1 MTTANMNTTKVLSM
15 GDIRKAAPSVF
26 ASAPH
31 ESRSERYGFVPTVDV
46 VKRLLAEDYVCV
58 AAGQAAVRK
67 GRESHYAFT
76 KHLLRFQSRKHAEA
90 ERVVGGLVPEVLLI
104 NSHNGTSSFT
114 LQAGLFR
121 FVCTNGLVVQ
131 DANHGTISIQ
141 HTNKIADRVVE
152 AADLILEE
160 APKILRV
167 TKEWDA
173 IKMSPAQRTNLAK
186 KALELRYLS
195 MDLSPIT
202 AAQVLE
208 ARRNEDEAPTLWRTF
223 NVIQENLSQGGQ
235 EGRTARGRN
244 TKTRSI
250 ASVKNNLI
258 FNRGLWELADAVARR
273 A

>member
-1 MTTANMNTTKVLSM
+1 MNATHNTTKILSRE
-15 GDIRKAAPSVF
+15 GIRKVAPSVF
-26 ASAPH
+26 ATAPH
-31 ESRSERYGFVPTVDV
+31 DSRSARYGFVPTIDV
-46 VKRLLAEDYVCV
+46 VNRLLKEDYVCV
-58 AAGQAAVRK
+58 SAGQAAVRK
-67 GRESHYAFT
+67 GREDHFDFT

-131 DANHGTISIQ
+131 DADHGSINVH
-141 HTNKIADRVVE
+141 HTGNIADKVVE
-152 AADLILEE
+152 AADFIIDE
-160 APKILRV
+160 APKIVRV

-173 IKMSPAQRTNLAK
+173 IKLTQRQRVNLAN
-186 KALELRYLS
+186 KAIELRYLTR
-195 MDLSPIT
+195 DLSPVD
-202 AAQVLE
+202 ADAVLT

-223 NVIQENLSQGGQ
+223 NVIQENLTQGGQ
-235 EGRTARGRN
+235 EGKTARGRN

-250 ASVKNNLI
+250 GSVKNSLI